1 MLDYI
6 ARALM
11 VPFGVV
17 VVLVVN
23 LRFKARMLPADDAV
37 VAEAGDG
44 VPFLQRPAEHVVA
57 AADGVE

>member
-23 LRFKARMLPADDAV
+23 LRFKARMLPADNAV

-44 VPFLQRPAEHVVA
+44 VPFLQLSLIHI
-57 AADGVE
+57 